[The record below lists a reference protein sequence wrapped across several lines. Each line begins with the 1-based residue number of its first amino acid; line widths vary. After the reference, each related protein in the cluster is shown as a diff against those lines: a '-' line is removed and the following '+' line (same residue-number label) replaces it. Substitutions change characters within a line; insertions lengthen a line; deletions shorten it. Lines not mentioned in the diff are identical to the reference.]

1 MKSVLGRGI
10 SVFGESSC
18 FLFAHELSCHMK
30 LLFCMYAGIHRKQF
44 CMALNSYKFYTTGIM
59 TTAENCVILG
69 YRKKISGGREL
80 HRKEKDMT
88 TMYRFDQ
95 LHSER
100 KSLALLKDH
109 EWALITCAHLRL
121 GINEKIVFL
130 ILHLNRRHSRTGV

>member
-1 MKSVLGRGI
+1 MACI
-10 SVFGESSC
+10 S
-18 FLFAHELSCHMK
+18 LN
-30 LLFCMYAGIHRKQF
+30 AGIHRKQF

-100 KSLALLKDH
+100 KPLALLKDH
-109 EWALITCAHLRL
+109 EWGFDYMRSFKARHKRENC
-121 GINEKIVFL
+121 VFDAAPEPEA
-130 ILHLNRRHSRTGV
+130 